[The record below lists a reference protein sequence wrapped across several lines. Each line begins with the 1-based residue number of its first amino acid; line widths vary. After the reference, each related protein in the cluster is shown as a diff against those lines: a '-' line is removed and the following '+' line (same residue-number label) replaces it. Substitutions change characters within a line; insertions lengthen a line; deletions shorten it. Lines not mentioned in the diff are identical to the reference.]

1 MYIFVCISKI
11 QNSNF
16 TEKKWFDVRSFG
28 HFKMKAAKK
37 NIIEKFGKS
46 KMVTKVID
54 NITKMAIV
62 FVSLQILSIRIP
74 KYTFLNS

>member
-37 NIIEKFGKS
+37 KNNRKIRKIQNGDKS
-46 KMVTKVID
+46 D
-54 NITKMAIV
+54 
-62 FVSLQILSIRIP
+62 R
-74 KYTFLNS
+74 